1 MARREGKPRYIK
13 VKEAIL
19 EKINNGHLQVG
30 DKMPGER
37 KVAEELSVSQMTAN
51 RAIQELVKEG
61 YLEREMGV
69 GTFVVSKE
77 PIHKISP
84 RVNIVLFGS
93 IGEDEEEDSMS
104 VKAKSLKAA
113 GYSHDYQVTY
123 LTMEYLSK
131 DIFMGTTLR
140 SLMEAGYAYGCE
152 FSFLTVR
159 YPYELENYFEKADRN
174 RESFVLINPLEN
186 WKDCIKA
193 IGETGFPIVAI
204 SAHWPDMGVNY
215 IDTNNYQGAKM
226 AIEHLYNLG
235 HRKIAVFYAW
245 PETANTQERL
255 KGVYDTMKNL
265 HLEIDTEMFFDIR
278 GIDTDCIR
286 MCTEAIGSMIE
297 KGKPPTAVF
306 AAGFELALAV
316 NSGLR
321 HFNLAIPKDVSLVG
335 FDDSPA
341 GIYIQPPLTTIK
353 QPFQEIAKRAISL
366 LMSKAKD
373 RKSEIIP
380 VELIIRSSTA
390 EILKK

>member
-1 MARREGKPRYIK
+1 MAKREGKPLYIK

-19 EKINNGHLQVG
+19 EKIENGHLQVG

-77 PIHKISP
+77 PTRKISP

-93 IGEDEEEDSMS
+93 LVAEEEETLSS
-104 VKAKSLKAA
+104 TAKNLNV
-113 GYSHDYQVTY
+113 GRYSRDYQ
-123 LTMEYLSK
+123 TMEYLSK

-159 YPYELENYFEKADRN
+159 YPYQLEEYIEKADRN
-174 RESFVLINPLEN
+174 RESFVLINPLES
-186 WKDCIKA
+186 WKDCIKT
-193 IGETGFPIVAI
+193 IGGTGLPIVAI
-204 SAHWPDMGVNY
+204 SAHWPDMGVTY
-215 IDTNNYQGAKM
+215 VDTDNYQGAKI
-226 AIEHLYNLG
+226 AIEHLYKLG

-265 HLEIDTEMFFDIR
+265 HLEIDTDMFFDVR
-278 GIDTDCIR
+278 GIDTDCIN
-286 MCTEAIGSMIE
+286 MCTEAIGNMIA
-297 KGKPPTAVF
+297 KDKQPTAIF

-321 HFNLAIPKDVSLVG
+321 HFNIAIPKDVSLVG

-366 LMSKAKD
+366 LMSKAKE

-390 EILKK
+390 DISKK